1 VGDGDLGRQA
11 RIDRKARLGEPQ
23 CNGKACV
30 TMSDNRQA
38 GAGADTAAPA
48 QTEALE
54 APGAQEVLLEYAGIC
69 KTFPGTKRNV
79 VALDQVTLSVRRGEF
94 VSLVGPSGCGKTTLL
109 RITNGLET
117 ANEGTLALEGRVL
130 SGGSQDM
137 AYVFQ
142 DINLLPWRS
151 VVQNVELGLE
161 ARRVPK
167 AERRERA
174 MEMLEMV
181 GLADV
186 ASAPPYTLS
195 GGMQQRVGV
204 ARALAVQ
211 PKVLLMDEPFGQ
223 LDNFTREALQVE
235 ISELWAKLGTTI
247 VFVTHDVDEAIFLSD
262 RIALFQPNP
271 GRLTDVI
278 DVDLPRPRTG
288 YEVRGHRRA
297 IELRSHIVNHLGVG
311 TGAAR

>member
-1 VGDGDLGRQA
+1 MTEGKQSGA
-11 RIDRKARLGEPQ
+11 RA
-23 CNGKACV
+23 
-30 TMSDNRQA
+30 
-38 GAGADTAAPA
+38 AAPA
-48 QTEALE
+48 PAATQALD
-54 APGAQEVLLEYAGIC
+54 AVGQGAMLEYAGIC
-69 KTFPGTKRNV
+69 KTFPGAGRIVT
-79 VALDQVTLSVRRGEF
+79 ALSQVTFAVRHGEF
-94 VSLVGPSGCGKTTLL
+94 MSLVGPSGCGKTTLL

-117 ANEGTLALEGRVL
+117 ADQGSLALEGSML

-151 VVQNVELGLE
+151 VVKNVELGLE

-174 MEMLEMV
+174 MTVLEMV
-181 GLADV
+181 GLAHV
-186 ASAPPYTLS
+186 ANAPPYTLS

-235 ISELWAKLGTTI
+235 IAELWEKLGTTI

-262 RIALFQPNP
+262 RIALFQPDP
-271 GRLTDVI
+271 GRLTEII

-288 YEVRGHRRA
+288 YDVRGHRRA
-297 IELRSHIVNHLGVG
+297 IELRSYIVNHLGVG

>member
-1 VGDGDLGRQA
+1 MTD
-11 RIDRKARLGEPQ
+11 DRR
-23 CNGKACV
+23 
-30 TMSDNRQA
+30 A
-38 GAGADTAAPA
+38 GAGADATAFAVPKTLDA
-48 QTEALE
+48 SGGPEA
-54 APGAQEVLLEYAGIC
+54 VLEYAGIC
-69 KTFPGTKRNV
+69 KTFPGVGRTV
-79 VALDQVTLSVRRGEF
+79 VALDQVTFTVRRGEF

-117 ANEGTLALEGRVL
+117 ADEGALALEGKVL

-151 VVQNVELGLE
+151 VVKNVELGLE
-161 ARRVPK
+161 ARGLPK
-167 AERRERA
+167 AERRQRA

-204 ARALAVQ
+204 ARALAVR

-223 LDNFTREALQVE
+223 LDNFTRETLQVE
-235 ISELWAKLGTTI
+235 IAELWARLGTTI

-262 RIALFQPNP
+262 RIALFQPDP
-271 GRLTDVI
+271 GRLTEII

-288 YEVRGHRRA
+288 YDIRGHRRA
-297 IELRSHIVNHLGVG
+297 IELRSHIVSRLGVG

>member
-1 VGDGDLGRQA
+1 MTDERLVMAKTSAMPGSQA
-11 RIDRKARLGEPQ
+11 
-23 CNGKACV
+23 V
-30 TMSDNRQA
+30 
-38 GAGADTAAPA
+38 
-48 QTEALE
+48 
-54 APGAQEVLLEYAGIC
+54 LEYTGIC
-69 KTFPGTKRNV
+69 KTFSGAERTV
-79 VALDQVTLSVRRGEF
+79 VALDQVSFHVRSGEF

-109 RITNGLET
+109 RITDGLES
-117 ANEGTLALEGRVL
+117 ADDGTVFLEGAAL

-151 VVQNVELGLE
+151 VIKNVELGLE

-167 AERRERA
+167 AERRTRA
-174 MEMLEMV
+174 MDMLEMV
-181 GLADV
+181 GLAAV
-186 ASAPPYTLS
+186 ANAAPYTLS

-204 ARALAVQ
+204 ARALAVR

-235 ISELWAKLGTTI
+235 IAELWAKLGTTI

-262 RIALFQPNP
+262 RIALFQPDP
-271 GRLTDVI
+271 GRLTEII

-288 YEVRGHRRA
+288 YDIRAHRRA
-297 IELRSHIVNHLGVG
+297 IEMRSHIVNQLGVG

>member
-1 VGDGDLGRQA
+1 MTDEIPTGTG
-11 RIDRKARLGEPQ
+11 
-23 CNGKACV
+23 
-30 TMSDNRQA
+30 T
-38 GAGADTAAPA
+38 
-48 QTEALE
+48 LE
-54 APGAQEVLLEYAGIC
+54 APGDQSVVLEYAGIC
-69 KTFPGTKRNV
+69 KTFPGPQRTV
-79 VALDQVTLSVRRGEF
+79 VALNQVTFTVRRGEF

-117 ANEGTLALEGRVL
+117 ADVGTLALEGRLL

-151 VVQNVELGLE
+151 VIKNVELGLE
-161 ARRVPK
+161 ARGVPK

-174 MEMLEMV
+174 MDMLEMV

-204 ARALAVQ
+204 ARALAVR
-211 PKVLLMDEPFGQ
+211 PKLLLMDEPFGQ

-235 ISELWAKLGTTI
+235 IADLWAKLGTTI

-262 RIALFQPNP
+262 RIALFQPDP
-271 GRLTDVI
+271 GRLTEII

-288 YEVRGHRRA
+288 YDVRGHRRA